1 MSEQKSPAIGF
12 IGVGSMGWP
21 MAARLATGGFA
32 LAVSDAAA
40 ARAERFA
47 AEFGATAMP
56 APQVVQRCDVLITML
71 PSSAVV
77 EQVFAADAVEATLR
91 PGTLLLE
98 MSSGVPSRTQALAGR
113 LAARGMAVVDAPVS
127 GGVKRAETGELA
139 IMVGGGRA
147 EIERATPI
155 LQRMGSTITPTGG
168 VGSAHAMKAL
178 NNLVSAAGFAI
189 GIEALLIGSKFGLD
203 AATMVDV
210 LNASTGMNNA
220 TQRKLK
226 QFVLSGRFDSGFGLD
241 LMLKDLGIALDLA
254 HDTKTPVPLSA
265 ACRELWG
272 SAAGLLGPGRDH
284 TEMARLSE
292 RLAGLELAAAARA

>member
-1 MSEQKSPAIGF
+1 MSAPTLGF
-12 IGVGSMGWP
+12 IGIGSMGWP
-21 MAARLATGGFA
+21 MAARLASGGFG
-32 LAVSDAAA
+32 LCVSDAAA
-40 ARAERFA
+40 ERAAQFA
-47 AEFGATAMP
+47 ARFGATAMP
-56 APQVVQRCDVLITML
+56 ASQMISHCDVLITML

-77 EQVFAADAVEATLR
+77 EQIFAAEPAATAPR
-91 PGTLLLE
+91 PGALLLE
-98 MSSGVPSRTQALAGR
+98 MSSGVPSRTLALGER
-113 LAARGMAVVDAPVS
+113 LAARGLAMVDAPVS
-127 GGVKRAETGELA
+127 GGVPRAETGELA
-139 IMVGGGRA
+139 IMVGGARA
-147 EIERATPI
+147 DIERAKPI
-155 LQRMGSTITPTGG
+155 LQRMGSSLTPTGG
-168 VGSAHAMKAL
+168 LGSAHAMKAL

-189 GIEALLIGSKFGLD
+189 GIEALLIGARFGLD
-203 AATMVDV
+203 PSTMVDV

-220 TQRKLK
+220 TQRKFK

>member
-1 MSEQKSPAIGF
+1 MSAPSVGF
-12 IGVGSMGWP
+12 IGIGSMGWP
-21 MAARLATGGFA
+21 MAARLAGAGME
-32 LAVSDAAA
+32 LIVSDCDAERA
-40 ARAERFA
+40 ARFATQFA
-47 AEFGATAMP
+47 ATALS
-56 APQVVQRCDVLITML
+56 ADELLARCELLVTML

-77 EQVFAADAVEATLR
+77 EQVFAPQRLQKAR
-91 PGTLLLE
+91 PGSLLLE
-98 MSSGVPSRTQALAGR
+98 MSSGQPSRTQALAGR
-113 LAARGMAVVDAPVS
+113 LAAHGLALVDAPVS
-127 GGVKRAETGELA
+127 GGVKRAESGELA
-139 IMVGGGRA
+139 IMVGGYPA
-147 EIERATPI
+147 HIERATPV
-155 LQRMGSTITPTGG
+155 LQRMGSTITVTGG
-168 VGSAHAMKAL
+168 IGSAHAMKAL

-189 GIEALLIGSKFGLD
+189 GIEALLVGKKFGLD

-210 LNASTGMNNA
+210 LNASTGINNA
-220 TQRKLK
+220 TQRKFK

-292 RLAGLELAAAARA
+292 RLAGLELAAATVGA